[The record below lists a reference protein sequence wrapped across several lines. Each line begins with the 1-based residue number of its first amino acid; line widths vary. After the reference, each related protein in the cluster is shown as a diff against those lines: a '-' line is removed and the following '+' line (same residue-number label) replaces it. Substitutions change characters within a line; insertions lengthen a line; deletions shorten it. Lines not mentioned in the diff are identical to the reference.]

1 MIRFVPYHTIP
12 YISVIDF
19 SVFIEIMNPTRSDLI
34 EIVTVRVR
42 VRVPIA
48 NS

>member
-1 MIRFVPYHTIP
+1 MIDSIHTIP

-19 SVFIEIMNPTRSDLI
+19 SVFIEIIKPTRSDLI
-34 EIVTVRVR
+34 EIITVR